1 MKGVEETVQLLPLA
15 RSQSLKDSY
24 KLLGKPD
31 FKHLCAWKDNICKEG
46 NFRTGVPPEAWS
58 PFTPNTLSVGEVR
71 QALQGRRG
79 QGWPD
84 GLQRR
89 LPGGSD
95 ASVQPPV
102 EDDCQQGGGGRGGPG
117 C

>member
-1 MKGVEETVQLLPLA
+1 MRDVEETVQLLPPA
-15 RSQSLKDSY
+15 RNQSLKIY
-24 KLLGKPD
+24 IKLLGKPD

-46 NFRTGVPPEAWS
+46 NFRTGGPPEARS
-58 PFTPNTLSVGEVR
+58 PFTPNALSVGEVR

-79 QGWPD
+79 QGRPN

-89 LPGGSD
+89 LPGGSN

-102 EDDCQQGGGGRGGPG
+102 EDDG
-117 C
+117 